1 MSKATKAPIAPTVR
15 AAVLARD
22 NYICRA
28 CGYGGSINYVFA
40 LDCDH
45 VIAEKNGG
53 NAKIENLQCLCK
65 GCNIAKTGNNWA
77 FAIRIETVI
86 ESVWAVNQKIVNIA
100 FTVGIKEG
108 KVAATLKRLK

>member
-1 MSKATKAPIAPTVR
+1 MSKAKKTPIAPTVR

-28 CGYGGSINYVFA
+28 CGYGGSDNYSFA

-45 VIAEKNGG
+45 IIAEKNGG

-65 GCNIAKTGNNWA
+65 GCNLAKTGNNWA
-77 FAIRIETVI
+77 FAIRIATVI
-86 ESVWAVNQKIVNIA
+86 ESIWAVNQKIVKVA
-100 FTVGIKEG
+100 FTVGIKENS
-108 KVAATLKRLK
+108 VAATLKRLK